1 MKKNNVECIN
11 IFQGTRGST
20 KPQENTLYS
29 KWNLLKGKAGNT
41 SPSAC
46 LPFGSVAC
54 SPYSG
59 GYSSGYGSFK
69 RNGWE
74 EPESFF
80 DGDKLIGF
88 SHFTHS
94 GSGAFGFY
102 YNYLVTVP
110 FKGKLTDIHSLKDI
124 DEEKAIPGYYS
135 CRLKED
141 NIRAEVTVADKV
153 AVHRYTSLDG
163 KPLKI
168 AVDISNDGLKQPWDE
183 RVFAYAQES
192 EMRIEDKKVVGYIV
206 MQGVKLYYCI
216 AGTNSTHLWLNK
228 KRVEESV
235 LRLDK
240 TESSFGCLFETDSDC
255 VVVKVGYSLVSEE
268 NAKNAVASVGD
279 FDEVKEKAQ
288 KAWEERLSTIELYG
302 VTDEERE
309 IFYSNYYHTLI
320 KPCGWKNES
329 FMWEEKETFY
339 LDFATLWDVYK
350 TQMPLLFTLHADT
363 GRGIV
368 KTLLR
373 YGKEKGKL
381 FNALML
387 SANMNIESTQ
397 ACCLG
402 CYVLYDAYVRGLVEK
417 NEIDDMFFVVKAE
430 IGQYEKEIKDGI
442 FEKTTKLLDCTLIA
456 EAFAKV
462 AEELGRMQDY
472 KYLSGVAKYWTDAF
486 GKDGLLKVDYPYYE
500 GNHWNYSFRFIND
513 VQKRIELSG
522 GKENLEKQADMFFGF
537 DENNSMENRFEGFNN
552 ETDMETPY
560 FYHYLGRYDRIVTIM
575 KECTSACFKTGRDG
589 LPGNNDSGGLSAC
602 YLWNF
607 LGLFPV
613 SGQDVMFIGY
623 PKAEKAVLHLSN
635 GKTLTI
641 ISKIKNE
648 TVKTVSFNGKPLSG
662 YEISIKEVLEG
673 GEIIFS

>member
-1 MKKNNVECIN
+1 MSKIIGNVN
-11 IFQGTRGST
+11 VFQGTRGST
-20 KPQENTLYS
+20 KPNENTLYS
-29 KWNLLKGKAGNT
+29 RWNLLKGKAGNT

-59 GYSSGYGSFK
+59 GYSSGYGNFT
-69 RNGWE
+69 RNGGE
-74 EPESFF
+74 QPGEFF
-80 DGDKLIGF
+80 DGNKLIGF

-110 FKGKLTDIHSLKDI
+110 FKGGLTDIHNLKDI
-124 DEEKAIPGYYS
+124 DEETATTGYYS

-153 AVHRYTSLDG
+153 AIHRYTSLDG
-163 KPLKI
+163 EPLKI
-168 AVDISNDGLKQPWDE
+168 AVDISNDGLKQHWDD
-183 RVFAYAQES
+183 RVYAYAQES
-192 EMRIEDKKVVGYIV
+192 EMRIENGKVVGYIV
-206 MQGVKLYYCI
+206 MQGIKLYYCI
-216 AGTNSTHLWLNK
+216 ACTGKTSLWLDKICIN
-228 KRVEESV
+228 EQV
-235 LRLDK
+235 LRLNK
-240 TESSFGCLFETDSDC
+240 TGKTFGCVFETDSDC
-255 VVVKVGYSLVSEE
+255 AIVKVGYSLVSEE
-268 NAKNAVASVGD
+268 NARKAVFSVGD
-279 FDEVKEKAQ
+279 FDGVKEDAQ
-288 KAWEERLSTIELYG
+288 RSWETRLSTIELEG
-302 VTDEERE
+302 VSDEDRE

-329 FMWEEKETFY
+329 FMWDEHGTCY

-350 TQMPLLFTLHADT
+350 TQMPLLFTLQADV

-373 YGKEKGKL
+373 YGKENGKL

-402 CYVLYDAYVRGLVEK
+402 CYVLYDAYVRGLVET

-430 IGQYEKEIKDGI
+430 ISQYEKEIKDGT

-456 EAFAKV
+456 EAFANIAK
-462 AEELGRMQDY
+462 ALCRTKDY
-472 KYLSGVAKYWTDAF
+472 EYFTEIAKYWTSAF
-486 GKDGLLKVDYPYYE
+486 GKDSLLKTEYPYYA
-500 GNHWNYSFRFIND
+500 GNHWNYSFRFVND

-522 GKENLEKQADMFFGF
+522 GKENLEKQADLFFGF
-537 DENNSMENRFEGFNN
+537 DESNCIDDRFEGFNN

-560 FYHYLGRYDRIVTIM
+560 FYHYVGRYDRIVSIM
-575 KECTSACFKTGRDG
+575 KECTNACFRMGRDG

-607 LGLFPV
+607 LGIFPV
-613 SGQDVMFIGY
+613 SGQEIMFMGY

-635 GKTLTI
+635 GKTLKI
-641 ISKIKNE
+641 ISKNKNDKALNA
-648 TVKTVSFNGKPLSG
+648 TFNGMPVKDCA
-662 YEISIKEVLEG
+662 ISVQKLLEG

>member
-1 MKKNNVECIN
+1 MEIKKYVNV
-11 IFQGTRGST
+11 FQGTGKSVIP
-20 KPQENTLYS
+20 KENTLYS

-46 LPFGSVAC
+46 LPFGNVAC

-59 GYSSGYGSFK
+59 GYSSGYGCFK

-74 EPESFF
+74 IPEEFF

-102 YNYLVTVP
+102 YNYLLTVP
-110 FKGKLTDIHSLKDI
+110 FKGELCDIHNLKDI
-124 DEEKAIPGYYS
+124 DEEMATPGYYS
-135 CRLKED
+135 CRFKEE
-141 NIRAEVTVADKV
+141 NIRAEATVAQSV
-153 AVHRYTSLDG
+153 AIHRYTSLDG
-163 KPLKI
+163 KSLKI
-168 AVDISNDGLKQPWDE
+168 AIDISNDGLKQPWDE

-192 EMRIEDKKVVGYIV
+192 EMRIEDGKVVGYIV

-216 AGTNSTHLWLNK
+216 SCVGNPSLWLDK
-228 KRVEESV
+228 KGISEKV

-240 TESSFGCLFETDSDC
+240 TEKSFGCVFETESDC
-255 VVVKVGYSLVSEE
+255 ALVKVGYSLVSEE
-268 NAKNAVASVGD
+268 NAKQAVYSAAD
-279 FDEVKEKAQ
+279 FDTAKEQAKN
-288 KAWEERLSTIELYG
+288 AWDKRLSTIELEG
-302 VTDEERE
+302 VSDEDRE

-320 KPCGWKNES
+320 KPCGWKKES
-329 FMWEEKETFY
+329 FLWDEKETCY

-350 TQMPLLFTLHADT
+350 TQMPLLFDLHADV

-381 FNALML
+381 FNAFML

-402 CYVLYDAYVRGLVEK
+402 CYVLYDAYARGLVEEQ
-417 NEIDDMFFVVKAE
+417 EIDEMFFVVKAE
-430 IGQYEKEIKDGI
+430 IGQYEQEIKDGT

-456 EAFAKV
+456 EAFANV
-462 AEELGRMQDY
+462 AKELGRMQDFA
-472 KYLSGVAKYWTDAF
+472 YLSELANYWTEGF
-486 GKDGLLKVDYPYYE
+486 GKDGLLKTEYPYYE
-500 GNHWNYSFRFIND
+500 GNHWNYSFRFVND
-513 VQKRIELSG
+513 IQKRIQLSG
-522 GKENLEKQADMFFGF
+522 SKENLERQADMFFGF
-537 DENNSMENRFEGFNN
+537 DENNPMDNRFEGFNN

-560 FYHYLGRYDRIVTIM
+560 FYHYLGRYDRIVSIM
-575 KECTSACFKTGRDG
+575 KECTSACFQTGRDG

-607 LGLFPV
+607 LGIFPI
-613 SGQDVMFIGY
+613 SGQNAMFVGY
-623 PKAEKAVLHLSN
+623 PKAEKSVLHLSN

-641 ISKIKNE
+641 LSKMKDE
-648 TVKTVSFNGKPLSG
+648 KVEKVSFNGNIVEDYK
-662 YEISIKEVLEG
+662 ISVQELLKG

>member
-1 MKKNNVECIN
+1 MCKNIMDAIN

-20 KPQENTLYS
+20 KSQENTLYS

-59 GYSSGYGSFK
+59 GYSSGYGNFT
-69 RNGWE
+69 RNGGE
-74 EPESFF
+74 EPERFF
-80 DGDKLIGF
+80 EGDKLIGF

-110 FKGKLTDIHSLKDI
+110 FKGELADIHNLKDI
-124 DEEKAIPGYYS
+124 DEERATTGYYS
-135 CRLKED
+135 CKLKAD
-141 NIRAEVTVADKV
+141 NIRAELTVADKV
-153 AVHRYTSLDG
+153 AIHRYTSLNG
-163 KPLKI
+163 APLKI
-168 AVDISNDGLKQPWDE
+168 SVDISNDGLKQPWDE

-192 EMRIEDKKVVGYIV
+192 EMRVENGNVVGYIV

-216 AGTNSTHLWLNK
+216 ACTGKSSLW
-228 KRVEESV
+228 
-235 LRLDK
+235 LDK
-240 TESSFGCLFETDSDC
+240 TCINEQVLKLNKTEKSFGCLFETDSDC
-255 VVVKVGYSLVSEE
+255 AIVKIGFSLISKE
-268 NAKNAVASVGD
+268 NAKQAVYSAVD
-279 FDEVKEKAQ
+279 FDTLKEQAQ
-288 KAWEERLSTIELYG
+288 RAWKKRLSTIELEG
-302 VTDEERE
+302 VSDEDRE

-329 FMWEEKETFY
+329 FMWEEKETCY

-350 TQMPLLFTLHADT
+350 TQMPLLFTLHADI

-402 CYVLYDAYVRGLVEK
+402 CYVLYDAYARGLVEEQ
-417 NEIDDMFFVVKAE
+417 EIDDMFFVVKAE
-430 IGQYEKEIKDGI
+430 IGQYEQEIKDGT

-456 EAFAKV
+456 EAFANV
-462 AEELGRMQDY
+462 AKELGRMQDFA
-472 KYLSGVAKYWTDAF
+472 YLSEIANYWAEAF
-486 GKDGLLKVDYPYYE
+486 GKDGLLKTEYPYYE
-500 GNHWNYSFRFIND
+500 GNHWNYSFRFVND
-513 VQKRIELSG
+513 IQKRIQLSG

-537 DENNSMENRFEGFNN
+537 DENNPMDNRFEGFNN

-560 FYHYLGRYDRIVTIM
+560 FYHYLGRYDRIVSIM
-575 KECTSACFKTGRDG
+575 KECTSACFQTGRDG

-607 LGLFPV
+607 LGIFPI
-613 SGQDVMFIGY
+613 SGQNVMFVGY

-635 GKTLTI
+635 GKTLRI

-648 TVKTVSFNGKPLSG
+648 KVLNVKFNGLALNG
-662 YEISIKEVLEG
+662 YSIAVQKLLEG

>member
-1 MKKNNVECIN
+1 MEDILQKVN

-20 KPQENTLYS
+20 KPRENTLYS

-41 SPSAC
+41 SSSVC
-46 LPFGSVAC
+46 LPLGNVAC

-59 GYSSGYGSFK
+59 GYSSGYGNFT
-69 RNGWE
+69 RNGGE
-74 EPESFF
+74 EPKRFF
-80 DGDKLIGF
+80 EGDKLIGF

-110 FKGKLTDIHSLKDI
+110 FKGELADIHNLKNI
-124 DEEKAIPGYYS
+124 DEETAMPGYYS
-135 CRLKED
+135 CRLKDD
-141 NIRAEVTVADKV
+141 NVRAEVTVADKV
-153 AVHRYTSLDG
+153 AIHRYTSLDG
-163 KPLKI
+163 ELLKI
-168 AVDISNDGLKQPWDE
+168 AVDISNDGLKQPWDD
-183 RVFAYAQES
+183 RVYAYSQES
-192 EMRIEDKKVVGYIV
+192 EMRIENGKVVGYIV
-206 MQGVKLYYCI
+206 MQGIRLYYCI
-216 AGTNSTHLWLNK
+216 ACTGKTSLWLDKICIN
-228 KRVEESV
+228 EQV
-235 LRLDK
+235 LRLNK
-240 TESSFGCLFETDSDC
+240 TEKTFGCVFKTDSDC
-255 VVVKVGYSLVSEE
+255 AIVKVGYSLVSEE

-279 FDEVKEKAQ
+279 FDTVKEQAKS
-288 KAWEERLSTIELYG
+288 AWEKRLSTIELEG
-302 VTDEERE
+302 VSEEDRE

-350 TQMPLLFTLHADT
+350 TQMPLLFTLHADA

-402 CYVLYDAYVRGLVEK
+402 CYVLYDAYVRGLVEEQ
-417 NEIDDMFFVVKAE
+417 EIDDMFVVVKAE
-430 IGQYEKEIKDGI
+430 IGQYEKEIKDGT

-462 AEELGRMQDY
+462 AQKLGRTQDCE
-472 KYLSGVAKYWTDAF
+472 YLSDVAKYWTEAF
-486 GKDGLLKVDYPYYE
+486 SKEGLLKAEYPYYE
-500 GNHWNYSFRFIND
+500 GNHWNYSFRFVND

-522 GKENLEKQADMFFGF
+522 GKENLEKQADLFFGF
-537 DENNSMENRFEGFNN
+537 DENNCIDNRFEGFNN

-560 FYHYLGRYDRIVTIM
+560 FYHYVGRYDRIVSIM
-575 KECTSACFKTGRDG
+575 KECVNSCFRTGRDG

-613 SGQDVMFIGY
+613 SGQDIMFIGY

-635 GKTLTI
+635 GQTLRI
-641 ISKIKNE
+641 ISRIKNE
-648 TVKTVSFNGKPLSG
+648 KVLNVTFNGMSMKDST
-662 YEISIKEVLEG
+662 ISVQKLLEG